1 MTTSNIA
8 VIGDR
13 DSILCFQAVG
23 LKTFPV
29 SNPEEAREKMA
40 QVLKGNYAV
49 VFVTEQLAG
58 PLEDMMEEAF
68 SLSLPSIV
76 LIPNNRGSLGVASG
90 RMREMIRKA
99 VGADIFREE

>member
-1 MTTSNIA
+1 VITSNIA

-29 SNPEEAREKMA
+29 LGPEEARGEMA
-40 QVLKGNYAV
+40 QALKGDYAV
-49 VFVTEQLAG
+49 IFITEGFAS
-58 PLEDMMEEAF
+58 PLEDMIEEA
-68 SLSLPSIV
+68 SNRPLPSIV
-76 LIPNNRGSLGVASG
+76 LIPNNRGSLGIALG
-90 RMREMIRKA
+90 RMRDMIRKA

>member
-1 MTTSNIA
+1 VITSNIA

-29 SNPEEAREKMA
+29 LGPEEARERMA
-40 QVLKGNYAV
+40 QVLKGDYAV
-49 VFVTEQLAG
+49 IFLTEGLAG
-58 PLEDMMEEAF
+58 SLEDMIEEV
-68 SLSLPSIV
+68 SSRPLPSIV
-76 LIPNNRGSLGVASG
+76 LIPNNRGSLGIALSK
-90 RMREMIRKA
+90 MRDMIRKA